1 MEKKSADHEAKIA
14 KLREQQVHVKKES
27 EVEQAK
33 IIARFKNESLN
44 SAVIISA
51 FDVSTGD
58 VCKLGK

>member
-1 MEKKSADHEAKIA
+1 M
-14 KLREQQVHVKKES
+14 KKES

-33 IIARFKNESLN
+33 IIARFKNEGLN

>member
-1 MEKKSADHEAKIA
+1 M
-14 KLREQQVHVKKES
+14 KKEF

-33 IIARFKNESLN
+33 TIARFKNEGLN